1 MTVNNFSE
9 KMKKLRQLNKI
20 SLAELADKTG
30 YSEAYLNKI
39 EENAVIAPVSV
50 VLSVAQALSVATE
63 DLLMIREAKKQ
74 RNKAIKQR
82 KETFQ
87 KRTEN
92 YSYQVLTPQGKHK
105 HLNAFKVTIEPLQEH
120 RAVAYHHTGEE
131 FIYVLSGAL
140 EVKIGRT
147 IHALK
152 SGESVHFDSAKSHIL
167 RSVSKKQTVILVTIY
182 TP

>member
-1 MTVNNFSE
+1 MTINNFSN
-9 KMKKLRQLNKI
+9 KMKKLRQRKKI
-20 SLAELADKTG
+20 SLADLADKTG
-30 YSEAYLNKI
+30 YSEAYLSKI
-39 EENAVIAPVSV
+39 EENMVIAPVSV

-63 DLLMIREAKKQ
+63 DLLLIRQAKKQ

-82 KETFQ
+82 RETFE

-120 RAVAYHHTGEE
+120 RAVAYHHPGEE
-131 FIYVLSGAL
+131 FIYVLTGGL

-147 IHALK
+147 IHTLK
-152 SGESVHFDSAKSHIL
+152 TGESIHFDSARSHIL
-167 RSVSKKQTVILVTIY
+167 RSISKKPTVILVTIY